1 MLSQI
6 RRWGWLFNPITF
18 FFVWDRPSGSGPT
31 EQSPVGAIL
40 EVTNTPWRER
50 TRYPLVLDASG
61 DCLTAEFDKAM
72 HVSPFLGMA
81 YLYQLKL
88 QDRDD
93 SVAVDIDV
101 VDSSGQAVLYTKL
114 RLQRSQATRQLL
126 GASLRSEPFPTHRV
140 SAGIHRQAARL
151 WTKGVPV
158 VTHPRRNSATP
169 VASVSPIKESP

>member
-18 FFVWDRPSGSGPT
+18 FFVWDRQHDAAPT
-31 EQSPVGAIL
+31 EQRPVGAIL
-40 EVTNTPWRER
+40 EVTNTPWKER

-61 DCLTAEFDKAM
+61 DCLTTEFDKAM
-72 HVSPFLGMA
+72 HVSPFLGMD
-81 YLYQLKL
+81 YRYHLKL

-101 VDSSGQAVLYTKL
+101 VDQSGHATLRTKL
-114 RLQRSQATRQLL
+114 RLQRRQATRQLL
-126 GASLRSEPFPTHRV
+126 WDSLRSEPFPTHRV

-151 WTKGVPV
+151 WAKGVPAIA
-158 VTHPRRNSATP
+158 HPRKNSAAP
-169 VASVSPIKESP
+169 VASVSPLKESS